1 MKTRFLLALTMAMAT
16 AAMFISPALSDMVG
30 LPSMVVSA
38 TSNNT
43 TPPTQTPPSQNRP
56 TASGNNTQR
65 PAGGS
70 GAVVAPVPA
79 PVGSTIAVDNQS
91 GFGVAI
97 TTQGV
102 SGLAGLA
109 AGETLV
115 PTVSP
120 WGLSQAAVNR
130 AMSLGGQAAY
140 SIDISMIVPQRNAN
154 NNKVTQLSAPI
165 NIVLQRPE
173 AQDGN
178 TYDFM
183 VIREHNGVLTNL
195 SDLDSNPDTI
205 TISTDQFS
213 VYTVIYAPKGVFPT
227 AAGSRAKD
235 SVPKTGDQ
243 LPAAVPV
250 TVTVCL
256 AALAMTAVAL
266 NKKKRA

>member
-1 MKTRFLLALTMAMAT
+1 M
-16 AAMFISPALSDMVG
+16 
-30 LPSMVVSA
+30 
-38 TSNNT
+38 
-43 TPPTQTPPSQNRP
+43 
-56 TASGNNTQR
+56 
-65 PAGGS
+65 
-70 GAVVAPVPA
+70 
-79 PVGSTIAVDNQS
+79 
-91 GFGVAI
+91 
-97 TTQGV
+97 
-102 SGLAGLA
+102 
-109 AGETLV
+109 
-115 PTVSP
+115 
-120 WGLSQAAVNR
+120 NR

-140 SIDISMIVPQRNAN
+140 SIDISMVAWKGNDSRNVA
-154 NNKVTQLSAPI
+154 QLSAPI
-165 NIVLQRPE
+165 SIVLQRPE

-195 SDLDSNPDTI
+195 ADLDSNPDTI

-227 AAGSRAKD
+227 AAGSTAKD

-243 LPAAVPV
+243 LPVAVPV